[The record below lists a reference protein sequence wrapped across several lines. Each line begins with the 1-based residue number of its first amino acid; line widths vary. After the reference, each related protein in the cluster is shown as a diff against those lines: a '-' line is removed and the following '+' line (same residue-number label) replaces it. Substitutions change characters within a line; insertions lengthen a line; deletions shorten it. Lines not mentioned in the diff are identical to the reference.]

1 MAAFSLLENKMSI
14 NIINRALIKMGQ
26 PTISSTAQDPNG
38 RIYGLVYEDVRD
50 WLLAAHPWRFAIKR
64 AVLAKDEEKPISGFA
79 YAYTLPSDFLSL
91 YRFQDGFKQPNY
103 SDNIRVS
110 DERYSIEGN
119 KILCDVADK
128 LYVTYISRVE
138 DPNRFSV
145 WFRESLIA
153 KLAAEYT
160 PRLKQSANLAK
171 SYNEEFLGYLRQ
183 AEINNDLMTDSET
196 MPDASWVSIRN
207 GWSNES

>member
-1 MAAFSLLENKMSI
+1 MAAFNLLESKMSI

-64 AVLAKDEEKPISGFA
+64 AVLARDEEKPISGFA

-91 YRFQDGFKQPNY
+91 YSFKNNFKQANY
-103 SDNIRVS
+103 SDNITKS

-119 KILCDVADK
+119 KILCDEPNMLNITYVA
-128 LYVTYISRVE
+128 RVE

-145 WFRESLIA
+145 WFKETLIA

-171 SYNEEFLGYLRQ
+171 AYNEEFLGYLRQ

-196 MPDASWVSIRN
+196 MPDGSWIGIRG
-207 GWSNES
+207 GWSNEY